1 MPSKF
6 SCRQLR
12 ETGQSFESFLVVR
25 GLDME
30 TDRER
35 LRTIYNRDFKI
46 RYAPA
51 HSPAQNRA
59 PSLPP
64 RSPRRGQ
71 PSRVGAERR
80 SSPSGSGPSRGGADL
95 PSRNMPT
102 PHQRRPLCPGRAGPL
117 RQVPAESLP
126 LSPPPRRRGPGS
138 RAWGRG
144 SSGAGPGFAGAR
156 GASCLLVAASPAAG
170 FTGTP
175 APLLRGC
182 CFLRGPLS
190 QRAEGTV

>member
-71 PSRVGAERR
+71 PSRVGAERDAAPR
-80 SSPSGSGPSRGGADL
+80 VAQARLGAV
-95 PSRNMPT
+95 PT
-102 PHQRRPLCPGRAGPL
+102 
-117 RQVPAESLP
+117 
-126 LSPPPRRRGPGS
+126 SPPAICPRPTSAARS
-138 RAWGRG
+138 AL
-144 SSGAGPGFAGAR
+144 AGPGPCAKSPRRASRSARPHGAAGPGRGRGGGDPRERAQASRAR
-156 GASCLLVAASPAAG
+156 GERAACWWRQALPRA
-170 FTGTP
+170 
-175 APLLRGC
+175 
-182 CFLRGPLS
+182 LRGPPPPC
-190 QRAEGTV
+190 